1 MPYARTI
8 CNLVAYVGLL
18 FGGVFDNSTIYMSG
32 SMGTPYIKGN
42 VELEDFKQTFA
53 EIKSLAN
60 TLTPLA
66 ADLTYIKQEL
76 EKLKNKKIDI
86 PEVDLSGIED
96 SINALSDKI
105 DAFEERLTK
114 LEKRNS
120 GGSRF

>member
-1 MPYARTI
+1 
-8 CNLVAYVGLL
+8 
-18 FGGVFDNSTIYMSG
+18 
-32 SMGTPYIKGN
+32 MGYLKIITYQ
-42 VELEDFKQTFA
+42 LEEFKTTFS

-76 EKLKNKKIDI
+76 EKLKNKKIPI
-86 PEVDLSGIED
+86 VDLSGID
-96 SINALSDKI
+96 DCKKKLDDLSNKI
-105 DAFEERLTK
+105 GAFEERLTK